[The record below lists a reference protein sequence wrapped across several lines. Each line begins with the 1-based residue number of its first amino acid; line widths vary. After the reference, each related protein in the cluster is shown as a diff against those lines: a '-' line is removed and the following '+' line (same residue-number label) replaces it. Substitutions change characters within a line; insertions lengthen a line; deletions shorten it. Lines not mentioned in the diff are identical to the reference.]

1 MTGPFSSILSLGI
14 LYHDERGPLLSV
26 VHFYKKPE
34 LQEQG
39 SYFLKGVSFP
49 FWSSK
54 QDNFLWHFLIK
65 KNFSYRGPVLSFM
78 KIPLGPR

>member
-39 SYFLKGVSFP
+39 SYFVKGISFLE
-49 FWSSK
+49 F
-54 QDNFLWHFLIK
+54 
-65 KNFSYRGPVLSFM
+65 
-78 KIPLGPR
+78 